1 MRFLTAGESHGPAL
15 VAIVEGFPAGVPVE
29 KEIIDR
35 ELARRQRVAGRG
47 ARSSQIEADEVTILS
62 GVRGGLSL
70 GSPIALRIE
79 NRDWPQWEPYL
90 SPFGEVKPDRR
101 LLCPRPGHADLA
113 GGQKYGFADLRNVLE
128 RASARSTAA
137 RTAVGT
143 LARQLL
149 ARLGVRITGYV
160 ASIGKVQLPRE
171 RLAGLSIEEIA
182 GRAAASPVL
191 APDPATEA
199 AMLKAIAAAREA
211 GDTLG
216 GTFVVLASGLL
227 PGLGSH
233 VEWDRRLDGRLGQAL
248 LSIPAVKGVAIGDA
262 FDVAREPGS
271 TAHDAI
277 FYSPGHG
284 YWRASNRA
292 GGLEG
297 GITNGEL
304 LVVTAAV
311 KPIPTLLKNPL
322 ASVNILTREPARA
335 AVERSDTCAVPAA
348 CIVGEAAVAW
358 ELARAVLEKFG
369 GDTLEEIQAAWNR
382 YKDRLADWPH

>member
-15 VAIVEGFPAGVPVE
+15 VAVVEGFPAGVP
-29 KEIIDR
+29 IDKHAIDG

-47 ARSSQIEADEVTILS
+47 ARSTQIEADEVAILS

-70 GSPIALRIE
+70 GSPIALQIK
-79 NRDWPQWEPYL
+79 NRDWPEWEPYL
-90 SPFGEVKPDRR
+90 SPFGEVKPGRQIF
-101 LLCPRPGHADLA
+101 CPRPGHADLA

-137 RTAVGT
+137 RTAVGA
-143 LARQLL
+143 LARQFL
-149 ARLGVRITGYV
+149 AQLGVRITGYV
-160 ASIGKVQLPRE
+160 ASIGKVELPPQH
-171 RLAGLSIEEIA
+171 LAGLSLEEIA
-182 GRAAASPVL
+182 RRVAASPVL
-191 APDPATEA
+191 VPDPATET
-199 AMLKAIAAAREA
+199 AMLEAIAAAQEA

-216 GTFVVLASGLL
+216 GTFVVLASGLP

-262 FDVAREPGS
+262 FDVAEEPGS

-277 FYSPGHG
+277 FYSPGQG
-284 YWRASNRA
+284 YRRASNRA

-322 ASVNILTREPARA
+322 PSVNILTREPARA

-348 CIVGEAAVAW
+348 CVVGEAAVAW
-358 ELARAVLEKFG
+358 ELARAVMEKFG

-382 YKDRLADWPH
+382 YKAQLENWPH

>member
-15 VAIVEGFPAGVPVE
+15 VAIVEGFPAGVPIK
-29 KEIIDR
+29 KEMIDR
-35 ELARRQRVAGRG
+35 ELARRQQVAGRG
-47 ARSSQIEADEVTILS
+47 ARSTQIEADEVTILS
-62 GVRGGLSL
+62 GVRAGLSL
-70 GSPIALRIE
+70 GSPIALQIK
-79 NRDWPQWEPYL
+79 NRDWPKWEPYL
-90 SPFGEVKPDRR
+90 SPFGEVKLDNQ

-137 RTAVGT
+137 RTAVGA

-171 RLAGLSIEEIA
+171 RLAGLSVEEIA
-182 GRAAASPVL
+182 SRAAASPVL
-191 APDPATEA
+191 APDPATEK
-199 AMLKAIAAAREA
+199 AMLEAIASAQEA

-216 GTFVVLASGLL
+216 GTFVIIASGLV

-262 FDVAREPGS
+262 FEVAYEPGS
-271 TAHDAI
+271 AAHDAI
-277 FYSPGHG
+277 FYSPGRG
-284 YWRASNRA
+284 YFRASNRA

-311 KPIPTLLKNPL
+311 KPIPTLINNPL
-322 ASVNILTREPARA
+322 PSVNILTREPAPA

-369 GDTLEEIQAAWNR
+369 GDTLEEIQAAWSR
-382 YKDRLADWPH
+382 YKEQLRDWPH